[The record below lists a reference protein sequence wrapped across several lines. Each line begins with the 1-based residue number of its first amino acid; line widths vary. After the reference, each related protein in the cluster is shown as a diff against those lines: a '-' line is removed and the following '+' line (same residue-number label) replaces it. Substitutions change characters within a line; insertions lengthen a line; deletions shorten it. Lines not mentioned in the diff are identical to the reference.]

1 LNKQLTRATFRTSRL
16 LDFCS
21 EKELVAQTGH
31 AVGDWPLVVV
41 KELVDNSLDACEEAG
56 IAPVIDVIVDD
67 TGIIVRDNGPGIPPE
82 TVAGVLDFSE
92 RVSSREAYVAPD
104 RGAQG
109 NALKTLVAMP
119 FVLDGKSGR
128 IEVLARG
135 IHHTISFTVDHIRQ
149 EPLIKHDAKPA
160 PFVKKGTEVRIWW
173 PSSACSILDR
183 AEDRFL
189 QIVDDYAFLNPHA
202 SISIDWR
209 GTSCRLEAT
218 AGDWSK
224 WRPQDPTSAHWYR
237 DEDFRRLVGAY
248 VSHDADRGRH
258 RTVREFI
265 SEFRGLSGTAKQ
277 KAVLEATGLKQTLLN
292 DLVGDDGFDDVRP
305 ADLLHAMKERTKPVA
320 PKALGTIGRQHLE
333 QRFAEEA
340 CEPGSFRYRKT
351 QGVARGVPWVVETA
365 FGWCPE
371 GVDERRIIT
380 GVNWSPAI
388 INPFRRFRY
397 GLGLDYLLSTQRI
410 ERDDLV
416 VLLVHVACA
425 RISYT
430 DRGKSA
436 IVIEDDALD
445 EAILKAV
452 EAVTGPWAKQKKAEE
467 RRESAKE
474 RREEQLTKTAE
485 IKIKHAA
492 RQCMEEAY
500 LKASANGTLPALA
513 RQIMYQAR
521 PYIQA
526 ATGKTL
532 DGQYFCQD
540 LLPDYI
546 AETGVDWDVVFD
558 ARGHFAE
565 PHTGHEF
572 GLGTIAVRGYLLG
585 GHAPYSIGAGFSRA
599 NIETSGPQGEYGAIL
614 FVEKEG
620 FGPLFQAA
628 DLAARFDIAIMSTKG
643 IANTAARRLAEEL
656 CSTYRIPLF
665 VLHDFDK
672 SGFSILGGFKKD
684 TRRYAFTN
692 KFQVVDFGLRLD
704 DIEALGLD
712 AEKANDK
719 GKEAKRRANLIE
731 NGATPAEVEFL
742 LKQRVELN
750 ALPSDELIAF
760 VERKLEAAGVA
771 KVIPDNKTL
780 NEAFNVCYAGAIVEQ
795 KTREMIRK
803 ARNGAVTSS
812 APANLRAEIEKRLA
826 ERPHMS
832 WKQVV
837 ETMATQAARKDRPD
851 G

>member
-1 LNKQLTRATFRTSRL
+1 MSSTLTRATFRTSRL

-21 EKELVAQTGH
+21 KKELIAQTGH
-31 AVGDWPLVVV
+31 ETKDWPLVVV
-41 KELVDNSLDACEEAG
+41 KELLDNSLDACEEVG
-56 IAPVIDVIVDD
+56 IAPLVDVVVDD

-160 PFVKKGTEVRIWW
+160 PFVKNGTEVRVQW
-173 PSSACSILDR
+173 PDSASTVLDD
-183 AEDRFL
+183 ADVRFL

-202 SISIDWR
+202 AISIDWR

-218 AGDWSK
+218 ASGWPK

-248 VSHDADRGRH
+248 VSHDADSGRS
-258 RTVREFI
+258 RTVREFV
-265 SEFRGLSGTAKQ
+265 SEFRGLSGSAKQ
-277 KAVLEATGLKQTLLN
+277 KAVLDATGLSQTPLR
-292 DLVGDDGFDDVRP
+292 DLVRDTGLDDIRL
-305 ADLLHAMKERTKPVA
+305 ADLLHAMKERTKPVV
-320 PKALGTIGRQHLE
+320 PKALGVIGREHLE
-333 QRFAEEA
+333 HRFEEEG
-340 CEPGSFRYRKT
+340 CDLGTFRYRKT

-380 GVNWSPAI
+380 GLNWSPAI

-492 RQCMEEAY
+492 WGCMEEAY

-513 RQIMYQAR
+513 RQVMYQAR

-526 ATGKTL
+526 ATGKKL
-532 DGQYFCQD
+532 NDQYFCQT

-558 ARGHFAE
+558 DRGHFAE
-565 PHTGHEF
+565 PHTGRGF
-572 GLGTIAVRGYLLG
+572 GLGTIAVRQYLLG
-585 GHAPYSIGAGFSRA
+585 THSPYCIDAGFSRA
-599 NIETSGPQGEYGAIL
+599 NVETSGPQGGYGAIML
-614 FVEKEG
+614 VEKEG
-620 FGPLFQAA
+620 FEPLFQAT
-628 DLAARFDIAIMSTKG
+628 DLAARYDISIMSTKG
-643 IANTAARRLAEEL
+643 IASTAARRLAEEL
-656 CSTYRIPLF
+656 CSTYGIPLL

-672 SGFSILGGFKKD
+672 AGFSIFGTFKKD
-684 TRRYAFTN
+684 TRRYTFSN
-692 KFQVVDFGLRLD
+692 EFPVIDLGLRLAD
-704 DIEALGLD
+704 VEALGLD
-712 AEKANDK
+712 AEAAFDQ
-719 GKEAKRRANLIE
+719 GSEAKRRANLTE
-731 NGATPAEVEFL
+731 NGATAAEIEFL
-742 LKQRVELN
+742 LHRRVELN

-780 NEAFNVCYAGAIVEQ
+780 NEAFNVCYAGTIVEQ

-812 APANLRAEIEKRLA
+812 APANLRAEIESRLA

-837 ETMATQAARKDRPD
+837 ETMAIQAASETEV
-851 G
+851 